1 MNRSRPSL
9 QKRQREKAKREKHQ
23 QKLSRRAE
31 SKDKKSGLEDLSHI
45 VPGPQPK
52 PWDDD
57 LEPQQ
62 NDDDRE

>member
-23 QKLSRRAE
+23 QKLARRAE
-31 SKDKKSGLEDLSHI
+31 SKGQKSGLEDLSHI

-52 PWDDD
+52 PWDEDED
-57 LEPQQ
+57 TERDEDELE
-62 NDDDRE
+62 

>member
-23 QKLSRRAE
+23 QKLARKTETKGQS
-31 SKDKKSGLEDLSHI
+31 SGLEDLSHI

-52 PWDDD
+52 PWEEEEGA
-57 LEPQQ
+57 EP
-62 NDDDRE
+62 NDDKLE

>member
-23 QKLSRRAE
+23 QKQARKAE

-52 PWDDD
+52 PWDDED
-57 LEPQQ
+57 EAERRDDELE
-62 NDDDRE
+62 

>member
-23 QKLSRRAE
+23 QKQARKAE
-31 SKDKKSGLEDLSHI
+31 TKDKKSGLEDLSHI

-52 PWDDD
+52 PWDDGD
-57 LEPQQ
+57 EAERGEDEQ
-62 NDDDRE
+62 E